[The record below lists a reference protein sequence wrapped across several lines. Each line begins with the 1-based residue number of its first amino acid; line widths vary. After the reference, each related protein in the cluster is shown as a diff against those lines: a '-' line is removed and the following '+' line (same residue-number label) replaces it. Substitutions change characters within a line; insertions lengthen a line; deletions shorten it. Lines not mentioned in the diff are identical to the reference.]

1 MEQTIA
7 YQVRIRAPFDEAVT
21 VITDAL
27 KSQGFGI
34 LTQIDVK
41 STLKEKL
48 GEDFRP
54 YIILG
59 ACNPPLAHRALTT
72 DSRVGVMLPCNV
84 TVEQQGEDILVSLA
98 NPEGML
104 TAGTLGEHPEMKAI
118 AQEANE
124 RIQKVAALIEKH
136 A

>member
-1 MEQTIA
+1 LEQTIA
-7 YQVRIRAPFDEAVT
+7 YQVRIQAPFDEAVAI
-21 VITDAL
+21 VSKAL

-48 GEDFRP
+48 DEDFRP
-54 YIILG
+54 YMIFG

-72 DSRVGVMLPCNV
+72 DARVGVMLPCNV

-104 TAGTLGEHPEMKAI
+104 TVGTLGEHPEMKAI

-136 A
+136 V

>member
-1 MEQTIA
+1 
-7 YQVRIRAPFDEAVT
+7 
-21 VITDAL
+21 
-27 KSQGFGI
+27 
-34 LTQIDVK
+34 VK

-48 GEDFRP
+48 GQDFRP

-104 TAGTLGEHPEMKAI
+104 TIGTLGEHPEMKEI
-118 AQEANE
+118 AQEAGE
-124 RIQKVAALIEKH
+124 RIKKVAALIEKH